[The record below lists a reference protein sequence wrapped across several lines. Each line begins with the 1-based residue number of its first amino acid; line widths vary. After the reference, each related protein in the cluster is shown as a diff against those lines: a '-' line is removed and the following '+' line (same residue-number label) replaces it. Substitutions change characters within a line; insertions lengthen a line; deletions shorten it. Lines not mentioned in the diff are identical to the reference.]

1 MIGFIKARLSERST
15 WLLIG
20 AGVTAASAL
29 PEPWS
34 YVSMAVGAIAAMINN
49 KWLVVTQV
57 GRHQKAQG
65 QNSFHWG
72 ES

>member
-20 AGVTAASAL
+20 AGVTAASTL

-34 YVSMAVGAIAAMINN
+34 YVSMAVGVIAALIPD
-49 KWLVVTQV
+49 
-57 GRHQKAQG
+57 G
-65 QNSFHWG
+65 QMRS
-72 ES
+72 